1 MKKKRV
7 DKEAAVLI
15 RDLGMSTAQSFVT
28 IRSQAI
34 SLETQAESLLSRYSS
49 FAQTTSSEQTG
60 EERKLDKQLEDALFR
75 RQEVIEALSKVC
87 NENPNISASKLSQL
101 QRHKEILQEHWKSF
115 RNIRSSI
122 QQERNRLNLL
132 FNVKNDV
139 AQQQESATDNDLV
152 GNEDDYY
159 HNESR
164 RVDQS
169 HSIVDRLISQ
179 AWETRDEFSSQ
190 GSILQN
196 ANNRVSATLQRI
208 PGINQVIKKIG
219 TRRRKNAIILA
230 TVIVIC
236 VLILFFTW

>member
-1 MKKKRV
+1 
-7 DKEAAVLI
+7 
-15 RDLGMSTAQSFVT
+15 MSTAQSFVT
-28 IRSQAI
+28 VRSQAI
-34 SLETQAESLLSRYSS
+34 SLETQAESLLSRYST

-60 EERKLDKQLEDALFR
+60 QEKKLDSKLETALQK
-75 RQEVIEALSKVC
+75 RQDVIEALTKIC
-87 NENPNISASKLSQL
+87 DENPNISASKLSQL
-101 QRHKEILQEHWKSF
+101 QRHKETLQEHWKSF

-132 FNVKNDV
+132 FSVKNDI
-139 AQQQESATDNDLV
+139 AQQQQSMADTDVV

-169 HSIVDRLISQ
+169 HNIVDRLISQ
-179 AWETRDEFSSQ
+179 AWETRDEFGSQ
-190 GSILQN
+190 SNILQT
-196 ANNRVSATLQRI
+196 ANNRVLTTLQRI

-219 TRRRKNAIILA
+219 TRRRKNAIILSS
-230 TVIVIC
+230 VIVIC